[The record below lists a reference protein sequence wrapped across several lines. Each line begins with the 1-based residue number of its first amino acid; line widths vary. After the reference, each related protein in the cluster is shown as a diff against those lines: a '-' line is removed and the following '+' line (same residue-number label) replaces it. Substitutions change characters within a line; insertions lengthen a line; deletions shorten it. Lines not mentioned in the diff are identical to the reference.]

1 MEERWRQVWF
11 DSAKAE
17 TWVREKTNRNDH
29 PRIKEYNRFAHV
41 PLNSPYCA
49 SGLYFTARKAGLDF
63 EIKSPAAVRSWFAD
77 KSKVIYDHRQPGRFQ
92 ATPRRMD
99 VVWLYQS
106 HIEAIADQSIPRDI
120 EDDDIINTVAF
131 NSRGTNVKE
140 GVYHP
145 MRRKW
150 RDVKLVAN
158 HVTPW
163 VKKKENQKT
172 EAKPAAK

>member
-1 MEERWRQVWF
+1 M
-11 DSAKAE
+11 
-17 TWVREKTNRNDH
+17 
-29 PRIKEYNRFAHV
+29 

-49 SGLYFTARKAGLDF
+49 SGLYFTAYKAGLTLD
-63 EIKSPAAVRSWFAD
+63 IKGPAAVRSWFT
-77 KSKVIYDHRQPGRFQ
+77 KNRVIYDHRQPGRFQ

-99 VVWLYQS
+99 VIWLFQS
-106 HIEAIADQSIPRDI
+106 HIEAIADPSIPRDI
-120 EDDDIINTVAF
+120 DDDDVINTVAF
-131 NSRGTNVKE
+131 NSRGSNVKE

-158 HVTPW
+158 HVTPF
-163 VKKKENQKT
+163 VKRKEEKEK